1 MIKLIASD
9 LDGTIVDTNNNVTV
23 DNLKA
28 IRKTIFYSGGNK
40 ISIGTTAKFE
50 ISEYLIFRFEG
61 EFTPICTFPFNRN
74 VPIFNYNGVKLQ
86 VDFDNME
93 IQVLSNDGGMLSLTS
108 LNNVISS
115 EF

>member
-1 MIKLIASD
+1 MSKFIKL
-9 LDGTIVDTNNNVTV
+9 L